1 MTAQVVLTAI
11 ALATLMIILNRVL
24 PIDTLFILTCL
35 CFLIAY

>member
-1 MTAQVVLTAI
+1 MTAQLILTAI
-11 ALATLMIILNRVL
+11 ALATALVTLNRIL

>member
-1 MTAQVVLTAI
+1 MTAQLILAAI
-11 ALATLMIILNRVL
+11 ALATALVILNRVL

>member
-1 MTAQVVLTAI
+1 MTAQLILAAI
-11 ALATLMIILNRVL
+11 ALATVAILLSRVL